1 VAIVQLRM
9 IPVACDHTPAMSLV
23 TRSLCVSLLLGAS
36 CVKQLPPAP
45 MPAAFIPAV
54 RDPGPLAPGMGRII
68 VDVPD
73 GPSPVYLARIE
84 ARPQDNGTR
93 RPTFRFFE
101 LPPELVC
108 KETPCVVDHPP
119 GNILLGFPVAGCIE
133 GTEYELVN
141 VGPHPSVYTRSLSLY
156 EDNTGTE
163 KILGIIGTSIG
174 AAAGI
179 TGIALLPAGLSND
192 NSRLAIAGGITLGA
206 GALLTTIG
214 ILMIR
219 HDSATYRPGSAN
231 HFDAATPP
239 GGGQV
244 APPRP
249 SSFGVPSHECNWT
262 SRRAVSG

>member
-1 VAIVQLRM
+1 
-9 IPVACDHTPAMSLV
+9 MSLV
-23 TRSLCVSLLLGAS
+23 TRTLCVTTLVSAA
-36 CVKQLPPAP
+36 CVKRLPPAP
-45 MPAAFIPAV
+45 IPAAVMPAVQVAAPPA
-54 RDPGPLAPGMGRII
+54 AGMGRII

-108 KETPCVVDHPP
+108 KDTPCVVDHPP
-119 GNILLGFPVAGCIE
+119 GNILLGFPVAGCTQ

-163 KILGIIGTSIG
+163 QILGIIGTSIG
-174 AAAGI
+174 VAAGI

-192 NSRLAIAGGITLGA
+192 NDRLAVAGGITLGA

-231 HFDAATPP
+231 HFEATTPP
-239 GGGQV
+239 AGGPV
-244 APPRP
+244 APPRRSP
-249 SSFGVPSHECNWT
+249 LSIPSHECSWAQ
-262 SRRAVSG
+262 RPASG

>member
-1 VAIVQLRM
+1 M
-9 IPVACDHTPAMSLV
+9 T
-23 TRSLCVSLLLGAS
+23 SLLAAA
-36 CVKQLPPAP
+36 CVKRLPPAP
-45 MPAAFIPAV
+45 TPAAVVPAV
-54 RDPGPLAPGMGRII
+54 HVSGPPAPGLGRIV
-68 VDVPD
+68 VDVPE

-108 KETPCVVDHPP
+108 KETPCVVDHPR
-119 GNILLGFPVAGCIE
+119 GNILLGFPVAGCTQ
-133 GTEYELVN
+133 GTEYELVH

-192 NSRLAIAGGITLGA
+192 NNRLAVAGGITLGA

-231 HFDAATPP
+231 HFDAPAPL
-239 GGGQV
+239 GGGQP

-249 SSFGVPSHECNWT
+249 SPLNIQSHECNWAQ
-262 SRRAVSG
+262 RPAAG